1 MPKSKISTNSPTK
14 KQQVVRLTIDDKLN
28 AVIQKKLLQYPLLN
42 TTEILKMI
50 LSDGITKYE
59 RQGFAKAVDIINSR
73 AKKRQLITGLTE
85 DEQFELL
92 AKYDLM

>member
-59 RQGFAKAVDIINSR
+59 KQGFAKAVEIANKVGVRDEYKN
-73 AKKRQLITGLTE
+73 LTE
-85 DEQFELL
+85 DEQFEVL
-92 AKYDLM
+92 AKFDLM

>member
-59 RQGFAKAVDIINSR
+59 KQGFAKAVE
-73 AKKRQLITGLTE
+73 ITNKVGVRDEYKNLTE
-85 DEQFELL
+85 DEQFEVL
-92 AKYDLM
+92 AKFDLM

>member
-1 MPKSKISTNSPTK
+1 MPKTKVTSKSPTK
-14 KQQVVRLTIDDKLN
+14 KQQVVRLTIDNKLN

-59 RQGFAKAVDIINSR
+59 KQGFAKAVEIANKVGVRDEYKN
-73 AKKRQLITGLTE
+73 LTE

>member
-1 MPKSKISTNSPTK
+1 MPKTKVLIKPPAK

-59 RQGFAKAVDIINSR
+59 IKGFAMAVEIANKVGVRDEYKN
-73 AKKRQLITGLTE
+73 LTE
-85 DEQFELL
+85 DEQFDLL
-92 AKYDLM
+92 AKNDLN

>member
-1 MPKSKISTNSPTK
+1 MPKTKVTTKSPTK

-59 RQGFAKAVDIINSR
+59 KQGFAKAVEIANKVGVRNEYKNLS
-73 AKKRQLITGLTE
+73 E